1 MCLKDI
7 GPKER
12 IEADFR
18 PSRPF
23 SGWLGRNHIQ
33 GIPPGR
39 LGLAVLAA
47 TLAFEAN
54 AGTPTAPVPV
64 RTTLVGIPRLASRPI
79 TISVR
84 LENLTGKAVPLNIG
98 FPPDFNVV
106 ITDSGG
112 RVVKRRL
119 PPPTPGAGS
128 LAERGIVLDAY
139 EKQRFAWAWDL
150 TDDQGKTVPNGRYCL
165 KGEFHLTGP
174 PVDGLDSP
182 PFCLWIVHTGKGLTT
197 GAGRE
202 AHANL
207 EAPHHR

>member
-12 IEADFR
+12 TEAASR
-18 PSRPF
+18 QSRPF
-23 SGWLGRNHIQ
+23 SGWFGRNHIQ
-33 GIPPGR
+33 SIPPGR

-47 TLAFEAN
+47 TLAVEAN

-64 RTTLVGIPRLASRPI
+64 RTRLVGIPRFASQPI
-79 TISVR
+79 TISIR

-106 ITDSGG
+106 ITNSEG
-112 RVVKRRL
+112 RIVKRRL
-119 PPPTPGAGS
+119 PPPTPGAVPQ
-128 LAERGIVLDAY
+128 AERGIVLDAY

-182 PFCLWIVHTGKGLTT
+182 PFCLWIVHTGKGPSTASL
-197 GAGRE
+197 R
-202 AHANL
+202 HPFVLL
-207 EAPHHR
+207 E